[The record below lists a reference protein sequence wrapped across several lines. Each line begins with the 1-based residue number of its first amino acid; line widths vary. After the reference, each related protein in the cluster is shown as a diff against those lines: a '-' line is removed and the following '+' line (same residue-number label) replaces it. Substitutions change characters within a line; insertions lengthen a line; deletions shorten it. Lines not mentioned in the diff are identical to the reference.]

1 MALAASHF
9 SGARGENNVT
19 KNWIG
24 MSVLTVALAVSA
36 STCFACGE
44 QAQAADAKDAQPVAA
59 NGEAKQGCAMPCCAQ
74 AAVAANDKNAT
85 PPAGDKPCS
94 ASAAKGCPK
103 KATAAVATVAKSE
116 PAQDTAKAEPAVDP
130 GTQR

>member
-1 MALAASHF
+1 M
-9 SGARGENNVT
+9 T

-24 MSVLTVALAVSA
+24 MSVLSVALAVSA

-44 QAQAADAKDAQPVAA
+44 QAQAADAKDVKPAAA
-59 NGEAKQGCAMPCCAQ
+59 NGEAKGCDMPCCAH
-74 AAVAANDKNAT
+74 AAVAANDKNDKNAA

-94 ASAAKGCPK
+94 AMAAKGCPK
-103 KATAAVATVAKSE
+103 KAEAEATVAKSE

>member
-1 MALAASHF
+1 M
-9 SGARGENNVT
+9 R

-24 MSVLTVALAVSA
+24 LSLAAVALAVSA

-44 QAQAADAKDAQPVAA
+44 QAQAADAKDVKTVAA
-59 NGEAKQGCAMPCCAQ
+59 NGDAKGCDMPCCAHANTATGEKT
-74 AAVAANDKNAT
+74 AAPAT
-85 PPAGDKPCS
+85 GEKPCTVQE
-94 ASAAKGCPK
+94 AKGCPK
-103 KATAAVATVAKSE
+103 KAGATAAAIAKAE